1 MFTDLNIQLVDV
13 KEKIRQRDRLQG
25 QLADVERSLAQED
38 NRLEMLQAQLQR
50 EENDVK
56 RLEGL
61 SLAGMFYT
69 VLGDKEQRLNKE
81 QQEFL
86 AAKMRRDQ
94 CQYAVTSLEHEL
106 DGIKQ
111 DLGSLTGLD
120 EAYQR
125 LLERKEKLLLQSNNP
140 NLRPLLDL
148 SDDQARLESERK
160 EVGEAVE
167 AGQALLST
175 LDGVIQSLNSAEGW
189 GTWDML
195 GGGFL
200 ANLAKHS
207 RIDDARDQVHQ
218 AQEMLRRFQRELA
231 DVQSGENFL
240 IDISSF
246 DTFAD
251 FFFDGL
257 IVDWIVQ
264 SKIQTSLDRT
274 SQVRQRVAAILQRLQ
289 NRAQS
294 IQQQLDGLAQ
304 QRKDLI
310 EKL

>member
-1 MFTDLNIQLVDV
+1 MFADLNSQLVDV

-38 NRLEMLQAQLQR
+38 SRLAALEVQLKR
-50 EENDVK
+50 EEKDVQ

-61 SLAGMFYT
+61 SLVGTFYA
-69 VLGDKEQRLNKE
+69 VLGDKEQRLDKE
-81 QQEFL
+81 RQEFL
-86 AAKMRRDQ
+86 AAKLQRDQ
-94 CQYAVTSLEHEL
+94 CQYAVTALERDL
-106 DGIKQ
+106 DDIKQ
-111 DLGSLTGLD
+111 KLGSSTGLD
-120 EAYQR
+120 AAYQA
-125 LLERKEKLLLQSNNP
+125 LLERKEKLLLQSNDP
-140 NLRPLLDL
+140 NLRRLLDL
-148 SDDQARLESERK
+148 SEDQARHESERK
-160 EVGEAVE
+160 EVREALE

-195 GGGFL
+195 GGGLL

-240 IDISSF
+240 VDISSF

-274 SQVRQRVAAILQRLQ
+274 SQVRQRVAAILQSLQGRLQ
-289 NRAQS
+289 G
-294 IQQQLDGLAQ
+294 IQQQLDGLVQ

-310 EKL
+310 EKI